1 MSSSPLSACARI
13 IKLFFNLFKVRI
25 RDFGEVLQSSCE
37 IETGNRLMTSDSMA
51 LKEWR
56 EWRMDKRTETK
67 SNKLDDATIYN
78 FGFKKKCTI
87 FVNHRVLVGHCRFLC
102 RDWKVQKKVDT
113 LYHLL
118 HQFSAIFS
126 SFHPK

>member
-1 MSSSPLSACARI
+1 MLSSSLFACARI

-37 IETGNRLMTSDSMA
+37 IETGNRLMTSDSIA

-78 FGFKKKCTI
+78 FGFKKI
-87 FVNHRVLVGHCRFLC
+87 V
-102 RDWKVQKKVDT
+102 
-113 LYHLL
+113 
-118 HQFSAIFS
+118 QFS
-126 SFHPK
+126 